1 MNTRPFSDFLPDE
14 DGAITADWVVLC
26 AMAIALVVVAIQG
39 MTNATTGV
47 TDDLVSTMT
56 DWTF

>member
-1 MNTRPFSDFLPDE
+1 MKTRAFSGFLHRD
-14 DGAITADWVVLC
+14 DGAVTVDWVVLC

-39 MTNATTGV
+39 MTAATTGV